1 MRRLLVQR
9 ALWGIVTLFLVSV
22 LVFAGTAVLSG
33 DAATIAL
40 GKQATPERVA
50 ALRATLGL
58 DDPAPVRYWD
68 WLTGLVRGDL
78 GVSLSVGTAGSTT
91 DISTDNRAGL
101 PVSELIGDRL
111 VNSMILALA
120 AAAVVFP
127 LSLLLGAWSALRPG
141 RRADTIISTTT
152 LVLIALP
159 EFVVGLVLVFVFAIT
174 LKWFPALSFVPP
186 DISFAERIEGLVLPV
201 ATLTAASVAH
211 TARLVRGSLIDV
223 LESDYVRMA
232 RLKGVPERTVIRHH
246 ALPNAL
252 VPTIQVIA
260 LNFAW
265 LVGGIV
271 IVEVVFGYPGIGQG
285 LTNAVQSRDIP
296 TVQILAL
303 AIAAVYIVV
312 NTLADLATI
321 LLTPRLRTAI

>member
-1 MRRLLVQR
+1 VTALLVRR
-9 ALWGIVTLFLVSV
+9 ALWGVLTLLIVSV
-22 LVFAGTAVLSG
+22 LVFAGTSVLSG

-40 GKQATPERVA
+40 GKDATPERVA
-50 ALRATLGL
+50 ALRANLGL
-58 DDPAPVRYWD
+58 DDPAPQRYVD
-68 WLTGLVRGDL
+68 WLGGLLQGDL

-91 DISTDNRAGL
+91 DISTDNTGI
-101 PVSELIGDRL
+101 PVSELVGDRV
-111 VNSMILALA
+111 VNSLILAFA

-141 RRADTIISTTT
+141 RRADSVISTTT

-159 EFVVGLVLVFVFAIT
+159 EFVVGLLLVFLFAVQV
-174 LKWFPALSFVPP
+174 KWFPAVSFVPP
-186 DISFAERIEGLVLPV
+186 DVSLAERIDGLVLPV

-211 TARLVRGSLIDV
+211 TARLVRGSLIEV
-223 LESDYVRMA
+223 LESDYVQMA
-232 RLKGVPERTVIRHH
+232 RLKGVPERAVVRRH

-252 VPTIQVIA
+252 VPTIQVVA

-285 LTNAVQSRDIP
+285 LTAAVQSRDLP
-296 TVQILAL
+296 TVQVLAV
-303 AIAAVYIVV
+303 AIAAVYVVV

-321 LLTPRLRTAI
+321 VLTPRLRTAL

>member
-1 MRRLLVQR
+1 MIPLLVRR
-9 ALWGIVTLFLVSV
+9 ALWGVLTLLIVSV
-22 LVFAGTAVLSG
+22 LVFAGTSALSG

-40 GKQATPERVA
+40 GKDATPERVA
-50 ALRATLGL
+50 ALRANLGL
-58 DDPAPVRYWD
+58 DEPAPQRYVD
-68 WLTGLVRGDL
+68 WLGGLLQGDL
-78 GVSLSVGTAGSTT
+78 GVSLSAGTAGSTT
-91 DISTDNRAGL
+91 DISIDNTGL
-101 PVSELIGDRL
+101 PVSELVGDRV
-111 VNSMILALA
+111 VNSLILAIA

-141 RRADTIISTTT
+141 RRADSNISTTT

-159 EFVVGLVLVFVFAIT
+159 EFVVGLLLVFLFAVQVM
-174 LKWFPALSFVPP
+174 WFPAVSFVPP
-186 DISFAERIEGLVLPV
+186 GVSLAERIDGLVLPV

-211 TARLVRGSLIDV
+211 TARLVRGSLIEV
-223 LESDYVRMA
+223 LESDYVQMA
-232 RLKGVPERTVIRHH
+232 RLKGVPERAVVRRH

-252 VPTIQVIA
+252 VPTIQVVA

-285 LTNAVQSRDIP
+285 LTAAVQSRDLP
-296 TVQILAL
+296 TVQVLAL
-303 AIAAVYIVV
+303 AIAAVYVVV

-321 LLTPRLRTAI
+321 VLTPRLRTAL

>member
-1 MRRLLVQR
+1 MTRLLVQR
-9 ALWGIVTLFLVSV
+9 ALWGIVTLLLVSV
-22 LVFAGTAVLSG
+22 LVFAGTALLSG

-40 GKQATPERVA
+40 GKQATPERVT

-58 DDPAPVRYWD
+58 DDPAPVRYFN
-68 WLTGLVRGDL
+68 WLTGLARGDL

-101 PVSELIGDRL
+101 PVSELVGDRL
-111 VNSMILALA
+111 VNSMLLAFA

-159 EFVVGLVLVFVFAIT
+159 EFVIGLVLVFVFAIT

-186 DISFAERIEGLVLPV
+186 GISITERIEGLVLPV

-232 RLKGVPERTVIRHH
+232 RLKGLPERRVIRHH

-252 VPTIQVIA
+252 VPTIQVVA

-303 AIAAVYIVV
+303 AIAAVYVVV

-321 LLTPRLRTAI
+321 VLTPRLRTAM